1 MITDRE
7 KAILALIFKGNPC
20 CDCCSGDDDYK
31 DRARAVV
38 VLFDRQEWAELD
50 LPVPTPSANARAQH
64 REQQLRDVYVFG
76 PPAAPPTIERYLCCG
91 GCMRFVDAAGTR
103 CTGCEALSRQ

>member
-7 KAILALIFKGNPC
+7 KAILSLIFKSNPC
-20 CDCCSGDDDYK
+20 CECCSSDDDYK

-38 VLFDRQEWAELD
+38 ALFDRQEWAD
-50 LPVPTPSANARAQH
+50 LNLPASASSTNARAQH

-76 PPAAPPTIERYLCCG
+76 PPAALPGVERYFCVG
-91 GCMRFVDAAGTR
+91 GCLRFVNEPLPR
-103 CTGCEALSRQ
+103 CAGCEALSRQ